1 MSNLYMS
8 YNLDTPYS
16 SQVVFMN
23 SENSVFKQ
31 IDGQGEYTYSFNTP
45 IILPTNCDMLI
56 SVTDATFPNVI
67 PNVTALNNKISFYVP
82 IFSKYFTVTLQED
95 DGNIDKVY
103 TVTEWLSYVNA
114 KIVIEAV
121 GQFTLYGEF
130 QVSSSKI
137 KWFCNFEFKIINTG
151 SYPTTCYD
159 LIGFAKTRS
168 NTPSYVDEANGILL
182 TSTTNPS
189 YHIPMPSIVNFSG
202 TRFIFLKFKDI
213 NVPNL
218 NSGGNTDNS
227 IVRIDNNA
235 PYGYFIFY
243 RPMEIQRFVIRKRT
257 INNISFTLTDTKG
270 QELNIFSGDAQITLK
285 IDYIYKPELRSME
298 QGTIQYELRKLA
310 EIPKLTPKEFEGQYN
325 PESNEFLRE

>member
-1 MSNLYMS
+1 MS
-8 YNLDTPYS
+8 YSLDTPYS

-31 IDGQGEYTYSFNTP
+31 IDGEGSYTYSFNTP
-45 IILPTNCDMLI
+45 IQLPTNCEMLV
-56 SVTDATFPNVI
+56 SVTDATLPNVI
-67 PNVTALNNKISFYVP
+67 PNVTALNNKISFHVP
-82 IFSKYFTVTLQED
+82 IFSKFFTISLQED

-103 TVTEWLSYVNA
+103 SVTEWLSYVNA
-114 KIVIEAV
+114 KIVIEAI
-121 GQFTLYGEF
+121 GQFTLYGEYN
-130 QVSSSKI
+130 VSSSKI
-137 KWFCNFEFKIINTG
+137 KWFCNFEFKIINTD
-151 SYPTTCYD
+151 SYPTTCFD
-159 LIGFAKTRS
+159 LIGFAKNRT
-168 NTPSYVDEANGILL
+168 NTPAYVDEASGILL

-218 NSGGNTDNS
+218 NSTGVTDNAM
-227 IVRIDNNA
+227 VRIDNNA

-243 RPMEIQRFVIRKRT
+243 RPMEVQRFVIRKRT
-257 INNISFTLTDTKG
+257 INNLTFTLTDTKG

-285 IDYIYKPELRSME
+285 IDFKYKPELRSME
-298 QGTIQYELRKLA
+298 EGTIQYELRKLA
-310 EIPKLTPKEFEGQYN
+310 EIPKLTKAEFEGAYN